1 MERMNKSLK
10 KYLVVSIF
18 SLPFA
23 SAVFAEGEDSEK
35 LNYTPDDYRNFYG
48 ICWRGS
54 PQDNID
60 YARQMGYTHVVYQWG
75 MENCKNIDGL
85 KYFLET
91 PESGT
96 ANRTV
101 DIRKK
106 YTPEEI
112 REFETTLALKDATK
126 PFPQNIATGWFGP
139 PYRLSGILD
148 FQQKRI
154 IDRTIDRIMER
165 IDRMAAKAPGFK
177 FAGIA
182 WDVPQAEGDFWSERE
197 GAPMNNGRQVTIKYW
212 TGSGSASKHPDVVH
226 DYPTHK
232 LGHYEFY
239 RKLFERCRKE
249 KNPDSK
255 FIVEP
260 YNVYGGWIKDIEE
273 DLLKT
278 KGLEETKKYL
288 PDFVCSEGSGTEF
301 VEDPRVT
308 KSGLYKKNQVSS
320 STPNVYDELNARKIA
335 ATAAINGAWT
345 HWYGR
350 PGATGNMPDYKTIR
364 DVPARLKLS
373 KVIPVW
379 ENINNTP
386 LSERKWDGKTYSS
399 PTAFMDKNGL
409 GALQPQTQKFFF
421 VFNSDKAKV
430 PIPAGYDIT
439 AIYFTDGLFREFTNN
454 EMNSFKPS
462 MNKQFFLVKDGYV
475 SPKNTSVTGQGFIAS
490 LKKASP
496 STEIEVK

>member
-1 MERMNKSLK
+1 MDMEKMK
-10 KYLVVSIF
+10 KYTL
-18 SLPFA
+18 
-23 SAVFAEGEDSEK
+23 SAVLALSAVSAFCAEQAEEK

-54 PQDNID
+54 AQDNID

-75 MENCKNIDGL
+75 MENCKNVDGL

-96 ANRTV
+96 FSRTV
-101 DIRKK
+101 DIRKT
-106 YTPEEI
+106 YTPEQI
-112 REFETTLALKDATK
+112 KEFETNLALKSIDK

-139 PYRLSGILD
+139 PYYLSGILD

-154 IDRTIDRIMER
+154 ITRTIDRIMEQ
-165 IDRMAAKAPGFK
+165 IDRMAKRAPNFK

-182 WDVPQAEGDFWSERE
+182 WDVPQAEGDFWSERK
-197 GAPMNNGRQVTIKYW
+197 GAPMNNGGQVTIKYW
-212 TGSGSASKHPDVVH
+212 TGSDSAVRHPETVH

-239 RKLFERCRKE
+239 RQLFERCRKE
-249 KNPDSK
+249 KNPDSR

-260 YNVYGGWIKDIEE
+260 YVPYEGWIRDVEN

-288 PDFVCSEGSGTEF
+288 PDMVCSEGSGF
-301 VEDPRVT
+301 KFFDDPRT
-308 KSGLYKKNQVSS
+308 TASGLYKKNQISS
-320 STPNVYDELNARKIA
+320 STPNVYDEPSARKIA
-335 ATAAINGAWT
+335 ANAAINGGWT

-350 PGATGNMPDYKTIR
+350 PGATGNMPDYKSIR
-364 DVPARLKLS
+364 DVPARLKLA
-373 KVIPVW
+373 KMVALW

-386 LSERKWDGKTYSS
+386 LSQRKWDGHVYSS
-399 PTAFMDKNGL
+399 PTAYMDKHGL
-409 GALQPQTQKFFF
+409 GALQPQTNKFFF
-421 VFNSDKAKV
+421 VCNTDKAKIPV
-430 PIPAGYDIT
+430 PAGYEIT
-439 AIYFTDGLFREFTNN
+439 AIYFTDSLFREFTNN

-462 MNKQFFLVKDGYV
+462 MNKEFFKVENGV
-475 SPKNTSVTGQGFIAS
+475 ISPKGVSVTGQGFIATV
-490 LKKASP
+490 KKIDAPAKS
-496 STEIEVK
+496 EAK